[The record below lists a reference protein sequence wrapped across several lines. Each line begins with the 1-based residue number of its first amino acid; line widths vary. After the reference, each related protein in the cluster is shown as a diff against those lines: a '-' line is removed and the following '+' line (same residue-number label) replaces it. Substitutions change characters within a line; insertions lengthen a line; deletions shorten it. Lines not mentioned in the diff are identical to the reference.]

1 MQQFSQKTTFKLVK
15 KFRKI
20 KKINDFQIKETNDQ
34 NQKPA
39 KTKRKKDI
47 QATNLQ
53 LILLQLDLLTKR
65 TTKQTFA
72 SN

>member
-34 NQKPA
+34 NQKPG
-39 KTKRKKDI
+39 KTKRKKKFKPP
-47 QATNLQ
+47 TY
-53 LILLQLDLLTKR
+53 
-65 TTKQTFA
+65 
-72 SN
+72 S